1 MFIDDCSEPDFRIIC
16 IEAQDEA
23 SKICRVALKNEET
36 KKKAQIVLK
45 SKMKNST
52 NKHQMKIDVIEEEIK
67 KEEFKSEI
75 QKTLKKSSRA
85 NKLLE
90 AAVVSVSS
98 NLMIVNLEKEA
109 ADLKSQL
116 EVFSATCQENFKQIE
131 DLDIELSK
139 TEFDAQLS
147 EIRFKLGKEFI
158 TFENPLPIYKFR
170 REIQQTVEDNSVTIL
185 MAETGSGKT
194 CAFLIPL
201 LVWIQSLPKQTVIEE
216 ADQGPYA
223 IIMAPTREL
232 AQQIEEETNKFG
244 EPLGIRTVA
253 VIGGLSREEQGFK
266 LRLGCEI
273 VIATPGRLIDVLEN
287 R

>member
-67 KEEFKSEI
+67 KEAFKSEI
-75 QKTLKKSSRA
+75 QKTLKRSSRA

-90 AAVVSVSS
+90 AAAVSVSS

-116 EVFSATCQENFKQIE
+116 EVFSATCK
-131 DLDIELSK
+131 
-139 TEFDAQLS
+139 
-147 EIRFKLGKEFI
+147 
-158 TFENPLPIYKFR
+158 P
-170 REIQQTVEDNSVTIL
+170 
-185 MAETGSGKT
+185 
-194 CAFLIPL
+194 
-201 LVWIQSLPKQTVIEE
+201 
-216 ADQGPYA
+216 
-223 IIMAPTREL
+223 
-232 AQQIEEETNKFG
+232 
-244 EPLGIRTVA
+244 
-253 VIGGLSREEQGFK
+253 
-266 LRLGCEI
+266 
-273 VIATPGRLIDVLEN
+273 
-287 R
+287 